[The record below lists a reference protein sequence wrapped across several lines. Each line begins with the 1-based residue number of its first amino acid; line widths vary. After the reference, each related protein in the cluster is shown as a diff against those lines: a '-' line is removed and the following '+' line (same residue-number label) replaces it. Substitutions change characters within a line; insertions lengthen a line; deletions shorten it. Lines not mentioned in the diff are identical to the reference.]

1 MNRRRFLKLS
11 LLTPLYIQ
19 YSLRGEVEAGKT
31 PEKRNSGYFE
41 FLEVSGSYREI
52 GYRIGKRFG
61 RNIHTIIRRRK
72 EWHRQ
77 LMRFADTRRGKA
89 LSDELMRLTRKH
101 FPQFLE
107 ELSGMAEGAGM
118 DFKALWVMSVKSELG
133 ALEKE
138 NPGCSTIFYQS
149 PRAMWLFHNEDGHV
163 AYRDQMFLLKV
174 HPPSG
179 VSFLSLVY
187 PGILTGNGP
196 SLNSRGII
204 QTTNY
209 IGSVKAS
216 VGIPRY
222 VIGRAILE
230 AESLKEAQQIA
241 TMQPRAYP
249 YHHNI
254 ASIREQRYLS
264 VETTPALFQVKEPHG
279 IYYHTNHL
287 LFEKTPNY
295 PHENLSYKNSSSMSR
310 YTVLQKM
317 LEKIAPQENLLPED
331 FLAVLSSHENA
342 PYSPCRHPQGEVK
355 GQTLGT
361 AFFDVSKGVLRLY
374 RGNPCQA
381 VPEHFYRDFK
391 F

>member
-1 MNRRRFLKLS
+1 MDRRRFLKLS
-11 LLTPLYIQ
+11 LLTPFYFQ
-19 YSLRGEVEAGKT
+19 YAFSDEVRIKKKS
-31 PEKRNSGYFE
+31 EKRSAGYFD
-41 FLEVSGSYREI
+41 FLEVDGSYREI
-52 GYRIGKRFG
+52 GYQIGKRFG
-61 RNIHTIIRRRK
+61 RNIRTIIQRRK
-72 EWHRQ
+72 EWHDN
-77 LMRFADTRRGKA
+77 LMRIFATRRGKI
-89 LSDELMRLTRKH
+89 LSNELMRLTRKH
-101 FPQFLE
+101 FPQFLD

-138 NPGCSTIFYQS
+138 NPGCSTIFYKTKNTL
-149 PRAMWLFHNEDGHV
+149 WLFQNEDGHV
-163 AYRDQMFLLKV
+163 AYLDQMFIVKV

-196 SLNSRGII
+196 SMNSRGII

-209 IGSVKAS
+209 IGSVKAAI
-216 VGIPRY
+216 GLPRY

-230 AESLKEAQQIA
+230 AESLEEARQIA

-254 ASIREQRYLS
+254 AGIREQRYLS
-264 VETTPALFQVKEPHG
+264 VETTPAVFQVKEPEG

-287 LFEKTPNY
+287 LFEKTKNY
-295 PHENLSYKNSSSMSR
+295 RNEDLSYKNSSSMSR
-310 YTVLQKM
+310 YTVLQKT
-317 LEKIAPQENLLPED
+317 LKKTVQQEKLLPED
-331 FLAVLSSHENA
+331 FLAVLSSHENS

-361 AFFDVSKGVLRLY
+361 AFFDISRGILRLY

-381 VPEHFYRDFK
+381 VPGHFSRDFK